1 MAADFLEAS
10 GTLPGRSRGRRAF
23 DGGVFDAG
31 VHAAA
36 ARASPPARTARRL
49 ATIPVLPRGAL
60 PVALHALRWRSLLS
74 HVRPPVV
81 AIEERP
87 FRNEA
92 KCPVPCPVPT
102 LLALTAMTAKA
113 W

>member
-1 MAADFLEAS
+1 MQS
-10 GTLPGRSRGRRAF
+10 TPGFEGA
-23 DGGVFDAG
+23 VQA
-31 VHAAA
+31 VA
-36 ARASPPARTARRL
+36 ARASPAPSTARRL
-49 ATIPVLPRGAL
+49 ATIPVLPTAAAL
-60 PVALHALRWRSLLS
+60 PVALQALRSRSLLS

-102 LLALTAMTAKA
+102 LLALTTMTAKA